1 MREFALAAGVLL
13 LMFILLVSPAV
24 AEEPVVRAVLFW
36 STTCPH
42 CQEVVNN
49 VLPPIQAKYGNK
61 FDLLQIEVSDEA
73 NSEIFLATLLKYQI
87 PEEDWAVPFLI
98 IGDFYFVGLD
108 QIAQYLDPVIESD
121 LAAGGTAFPVLPT
134 ALPATLALTPTAGP
148 TPTPTPSAL
157 LPTKGQLSPT
167 LLAGGLVLVLALA
180 LLVAVL
186 RILWR
191 ARRSSAE

>member
-1 MREFALAAGVLL
+1 MRKFALAAGVLL
-13 LMFILLVSPAV
+13 LTFILLVSPAG

-42 CQEVVNN
+42 CQEVEKT
-49 VLPPIQAKYGNK
+49 VLPPIQAKYGSK
-61 FDLLQIEVSDEA
+61 FDLRQIEVSDQA

-108 QIAQYLDPVIESD
+108 QIAQYLDSVIESD

-134 ALPATLALTPTAGP
+134 ALPPTPALTPAPG
-148 TPTPTPSAL
+148 PTPTPSAL
-157 LPTKGQLSPT
+157 LPIRGQLSPT
-167 LLAGGLVLVLALA
+167 LLAGGLILVLALA
-180 LLVAVL
+180 LLVAVV
-186 RILWR
+186 RVLWR
-191 ARRSSAE
+191 ARRSSSE